1 MSIASV
7 AAQQNSLITA
17 ANAAAAGAPN
27 ATASAASGTSAAAQ
41 TGATALSSL
50 SGNFTDFLKML
61 MTQLQN
67 QDPTSPMDT
76 NAFTTELV
84 QFSSVEQQIN
94 TNTSLTSLI
103 QLTQAGEVMQGSNMT
118 GKQVTVTSDHL
129 ALQNGK
135 GTIQFTTSTA
145 QPVAIAIY
153 NDSGTKLQDATL
165 TSVKG
170 TNTWTWDGKQR
181 LGRDDAGRRLQGRG
195 GRSGLQRHRLGAA
208 VQRGRHGD
216 RRAEPV
222 DRHAAADWRA
232 VGRLQQG
239 AVGGELTLPSDAQ
252 RGPMRTEAGWPS
264 TLKRLPVSVTSV
276 PSTFRMEKSWSAKL
290 PT

>member
-27 ATASAASGTSAAAQ
+27 ATASAASGTSAATQ

-50 SGNFTDFLKML
+50 SGNFTDFLNML

-118 GKQVTVTSDHL
+118 GKQVTATSDHL

-135 GTIQFTTSTA
+135 GTIQFATSTA

-170 TNTWTWDGKQR
+170 TNTWTWDGSN
-181 LGRDDAGRRLQGRG
+181 A
-195 GRSGLQRHRLGAA
+195 SGATMPDGAYKVA
-208 VQRGRHGD
+208 V
-216 RRAEPV
+216 
-222 DRHAAADWRA
+222 AAADSSGTVSA
-232 VGRLQQG
+232 LPFSVVGTATGVQSLSTGMQLRIG
-239 AVGGELTLPSDAQ
+239 ALSVDFSKVQSVGN
-252 RGPMRTEAGWPS
+252 
-264 TLKRLPVSVTSV
+264 
-276 PSTFRMEKSWSAKL
+276 
-290 PT
+290 

>member
-7 AAQQNSLITA
+7 AAAQQSSTVAA
-17 ANAAAAGAPN
+17 ANAAAAAAATTSGA
-27 ATASAASGTSAAAQ
+27 SAAAQ
-41 TGATALSSL
+41 TGTNALSSL
-50 SGNFTDFLKML
+50 SGNFSDFLSML

-76 NAFTTELV
+76 NTFTTELV

-103 QLTQAGEVMQGSNMT
+103 QLTQAGEVMQGSNIT

-135 GTIQFTTSTA
+135 GTIQFTTATA

-165 TSVKG
+165 TSVAG
-170 TNTWTWDGKQR
+170 TNTWSWDGSN
-181 LGRDDAGRRLQGRG
+181 ASG
-195 GRSGLQRHRLGAA
+195 GTLPDGAYKVA
-208 VQRGRHGD
+208 V
-216 RRAEPV
+216 
-222 DRHAAADWRA
+222 AAADSSGNVTA
-232 VGRLQQG
+232 VPFSVVGTATGVQSLSSGMQLQIG
-239 AVGGELTLPSDAQ
+239 ALSVDFSKVQSVGN
-252 RGPMRTEAGWPS
+252 
-264 TLKRLPVSVTSV
+264 
-276 PSTFRMEKSWSAKL
+276 
-290 PT
+290 

>member
-27 ATASAASGTSAAAQ
+27 ATASAASGTSAATQ

-50 SGNFTDFLKML
+50 SGNFTDFLNML

-135 GTIQFTTSTA
+135 GTIQFATSTA

-153 NDSGTKLQDATL
+153 NDSSTKLQDATL

-170 TNTWTWDGKQR
+170 TNTWTWDGSN
-181 LGRDDAGRRLQGRG
+181 A
-195 GRSGLQRHRLGAA
+195 SGATMPDGAYKVA
-208 VQRGRHGD
+208 V
-216 RRAEPV
+216 
-222 DRHAAADWRA
+222 AAADSSGTVSA
-232 VGRLQQG
+232 LPFSVVGTATGVQSLSSGMQLRIG
-239 AVGGELTLPSDAQ
+239 ALSVDFSKVQSVGN
-252 RGPMRTEAGWPS
+252 
-264 TLKRLPVSVTSV
+264 
-276 PSTFRMEKSWSAKL
+276 
-290 PT
+290 

>member
-7 AAQQNSLITA
+7 AAQQNNVIAA
-17 ANAAAAGAPN
+17 ANAAAAAAPN
-27 ATASAASGTSAAAQ
+27 QTTGTASGATAGAASGT
-41 TGATALSSL
+41 TALSSL

-118 GKQVTVTSDHL
+118 GKQETVASDHL

-135 GTIQFTTSTA
+135 AAIQFTMATT

-153 NDSGTKLQDATL
+153 SDGGTKLQDATL

-170 TNTWTWDGKQR
+170 SNTWTWNGSNAAGATMPDGAYKV
-181 LGRDDAGRRLQGRG
+181 
-195 GRSGLQRHRLGAA
+195 A
-208 VQRGRHGD
+208 V
-216 RRAEPV
+216 V
-222 DRHAAADWRA
+222 AADTSGTVTA
-232 VGRLQQG
+232 LPFSVIGTATGVQCLSSGMQLQMGALSVDFSKVQSVGN
-239 AVGGELTLPSDAQ
+239 
-252 RGPMRTEAGWPS
+252 
-264 TLKRLPVSVTSV
+264 
-276 PSTFRMEKSWSAKL
+276 
-290 PT
+290 

>member
-7 AAQQNSLITA
+7 AAQQNSLTSA
-17 ANAAAAGAPN
+17 ANAAAAAAPN
-27 ATASAASGTSAAAQ
+27 QTAGTASGTTAAAAG
-41 TGATALSSL
+41 TTALSSL

-135 GTIQFTTSTA
+135 ATIQFNTASA

-170 TNTWTWDGKQR
+170 TNTWTWDGSNASGATLPDGAYKVAVVAADTSGTVAALPFSV
-181 LGRDDAGRRLQGRG
+181 LGTATGVLSQSSGMQLQ
-195 GRSGLQRHRLGAA
+195 LGALSVDFSK
-208 VQRGRHGD
+208 VQS
-216 RRAEPV
+216 
-222 DRHAAADWRA
+222 
-232 VGRLQQG
+232 VG
-239 AVGGELTLPSDAQ
+239 
-252 RGPMRTEAGWPS
+252 
-264 TLKRLPVSVTSV
+264 K
-276 PSTFRMEKSWSAKL
+276 
-290 PT
+290 